1 MSKWIIYPNGGKGGR
16 SMTGEFV
23 TITPA
28 GNTAISS
35 ALTDRFRGHR
45 PGYMRIEISEDR
57 TLLRLTPEETAVDGS
72 LRVMWPG
79 KGRGRQAR
87 IGTAGGMRQWGIVP
101 DAVIRCPAS
110 WADGSLIVELT
121 KRFVEAAPPRRETPQ
136 DRRPAAH
143 RDEPH
148 AAVEPADSQIE
159 EMEAESETVHL
170 CCETCGHATR
180 IKGSARH
187 LCEASASPNRRKLVS
202 PTTLCNAYK
211 PRQAVPPDRP
221 IQSGAV
227 DKRGRPRVTKRA
239 LCRECGTEHAVT
251 RNGLFPHDSSGVDY
265 RAGRGDMDDRCP
277 GSNRKV

>member
-23 TITPA
+23 TITPG

-35 ALTDRFRGHR
+35 ALTDKFRQHR
-45 PGYMRIEISEDR
+45 PGYMRIELSEDK

-87 IGTAGGMRQWGIVP
+87 IGTAGGLRQWGIVP

-121 KRFVEAAPPRRETPQ
+121 KRFVEQAPPRRETPEGAG
-136 DRRPAAH
+136 PAAP
-143 RDEPH
+143 RYEMPETDEPK
-148 AAVEPADSQIE
+148 DTQIE
-159 EMEAESETVHL
+159 DADAEGIEP
-170 CCETCGHATR
+170 CCETCAHATR

-187 LCEASASPNRRKLVS
+187 LCESSASPHHRKLVPPS
-202 PTTLCNAYK
+202 ALCNAYK
-211 PRQAVPPDRP
+211 PHQAVPPDRA

-227 DKRGRPRVTKRA
+227 DKRGRFRVTKRA
-239 LCRECGTEHAVT
+239 LCPECGTEHVVT
-251 RNGLFPHDSSGVDY
+251 HNGLFPHDSSGVDY

>member
-1 MSKWIIYPNGGKGGR
+1 
-16 SMTGEFV
+16 
-23 TITPA
+23 
-28 GNTAISS
+28 
-35 ALTDRFRGHR
+35 
-45 PGYMRIEISEDR
+45 MRIEISEDR

-121 KRFVEAAPPRRETPQ
+121 KRFVEAATPRQETPQ

-148 AAVEPADSQIE
+148 AAVEPAGMPIE
-159 EMEAESETVHL
+159 EMNVESIDP
-170 CCETCGHATR
+170 CCQTCAHATG

-187 LCEASASPNRRKLVS
+187 LCEAKASPNRSKLV
-202 PTTLCNAYK
+202 PPATLCNAYK
-211 PRQAVPPDRP
+211 PRRAVPPDRP
-221 IQSGAV
+221 IQSEAV

-251 RNGLFPHDSSGVDY
+251 RNGLFPHDTSGVDY
-265 RAGRGDMDDRCP
+265 RAGRGDPLDRCP

>member
-35 ALTDRFRGHR
+35 ALTDKFRQHR
-45 PGYMRIEISEDR
+45 PGYMRIELSDDK

-87 IGTAGGMRQWGIVP
+87 IGTAGGLRQWGIVP

-121 KRFVEAAPPRRETPQ
+121 KRFVEAAPPRQETPQ

-148 AAVEPADSQIE
+148 AAEEPADSQIE
-159 EMEAESETVHL
+159 EMDAEGIGP
-170 CCETCGHATR
+170 CCETCAYATR
-180 IKGSARH
+180 IKGSDRH

-211 PRQAVPPDRP
+211 PRQAVLPDRA
-221 IQSGAV
+221 IQAGAL
-227 DKRGRPRVTKRA
+227 DKRGRPLTGRRA
-239 LCRECGTEHAVT
+239 LCPECGTEHVVT
-251 RNGLFPHDSSGVDY
+251 HNGLFPHDISGVDY
-265 RAGRGDMDDRCP
+265 RAGRGDPDERCS
-277 GSNRKV
+277 GSNISV

>member
-1 MSKWIIYPNGGKGGR
+1 MSKWLIYPNGGKGGR

-35 ALTDRFRGHR
+35 ALTDKFRGHR

-79 KGRGRQAR
+79 KGRGQQAR
-87 IGTAGGMRQWGIVP
+87 IGTAGGLRRWNIVP

-121 KRFVEAAPPRRETPQ
+121 KRFVEEAPPRQEKPEEC
-136 DRRPAAH
+136 RPAVP
-143 RDEPH
+143 RDEMPE
-148 AAVEPADSQIE
+148 ADEPKDTQIE
-159 EMEAESETVHL
+159 DADAEGIEP
-170 CCETCGHATR
+170 CCETCAHATG

-187 LCEASASPNRRKLVS
+187 LCESSASPHHRKLVS
-202 PTTLCNAYK
+202 PASLCNAYQ
-211 PRQAVPPDRP
+211 PRQAVPPDRAVR
-221 IQSGAV
+221 SGAL
-227 DKRGRPRVTKRA
+227 DKRGRPLTRRRA
-239 LCRECGTEHAVT
+239 LCPECGTEHVVT
-251 RNGLFPHDSSGVDY
+251 YNGLFPHDSSGVDY
-265 RAGRGDMDDRCP
+265 RAGRGDPDERCP